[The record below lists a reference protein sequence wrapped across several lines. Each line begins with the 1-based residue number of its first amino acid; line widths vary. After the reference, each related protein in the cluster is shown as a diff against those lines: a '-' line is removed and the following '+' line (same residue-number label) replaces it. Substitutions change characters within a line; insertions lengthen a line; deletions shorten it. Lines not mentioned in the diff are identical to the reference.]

1 MKNKNK
7 NFSHVFVVAIV
18 AVVASTAFVAS
29 LSPVPSA
36 AQQLKAVEAVDELSE
51 KKNNDYYRTVS
62 TQHDNLSS
70 HISSFAANK

>member
-36 AQQLKAVEAVDELSE
+36 AQQVKTAKS
-51 KKNNDYYRTVS
+51 
-62 TQHDNLSS
+62 
-70 HISSFAANK
+70 